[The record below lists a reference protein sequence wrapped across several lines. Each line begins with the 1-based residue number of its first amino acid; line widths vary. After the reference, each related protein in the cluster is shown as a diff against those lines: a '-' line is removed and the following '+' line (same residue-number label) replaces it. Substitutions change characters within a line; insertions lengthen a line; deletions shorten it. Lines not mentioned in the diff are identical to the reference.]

1 MKNNIYDYNE
11 TPNTTIAF
19 YYDAN
24 LPYFGW
30 PHALYGVLA
39 ILCLLVFVVTPTT
52 VLLFYHLKSFQQCLT
67 RCRLDGQAGLH
78 ALVDAY

>member
-1 MKNNIYDYNE
+1 MMLTCPTLAGLMHYN
-11 TPNTTIAF
+11 
-19 YYDAN
+19 
-24 LPYFGW
+24 
-30 PHALYGVLA
+30 GVLA